1 VPFNEKLDSDYFAM
15 SDLINEIGSIVQ
27 DTVNHGRDN
36 LSSSDIE
43 HILKITSDV
52 TYRIKSQMLEITL

>member
-1 VPFNEKLDSDYFAM
+1 MTFDEKLDFDYLAM

-27 DTVNHGRDN
+27 DTFYQGHDH

-52 TYRIKSQMLEITL
+52 ICRIKSQMHEITM